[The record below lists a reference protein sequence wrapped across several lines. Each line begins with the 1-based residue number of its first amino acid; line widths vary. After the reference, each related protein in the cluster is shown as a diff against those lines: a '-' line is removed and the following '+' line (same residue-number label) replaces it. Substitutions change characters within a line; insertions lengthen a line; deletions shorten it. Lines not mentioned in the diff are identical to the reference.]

1 MSRSLIIAAAMPFA
15 LAAAGAIAQP
25 IGAPTSEF
33 IAKARSTDAFE
44 LEAGRLAEK
53 RGQNPEVRSFG
64 TMMVTDHTMTSNALR
79 QVLLKARLPMPGKPS
94 PNPQQAKI
102 LADLRAAPKKGFDRA
117 YVHSQVAVHE
127 AALKLMKDYAVR
139 GDNPDVKAAAAMTE
153 PMVAHHL
160 EVARGLEFKV
170 GGTSTGLAR
179 HED

>member
-1 MSRSLIIAAAMPFA
+1 MPRSLLIAAVLPFA
-15 LAAAGAIAQP
+15 LAATGAVAQP
-25 IGAPTSEF
+25 IGAPTSQF
-33 IAKARSTDAFE
+33 IAKARATDAFE
-44 LEAGRLAEK
+44 LDAGRLAEK
-53 RGQNPEVRSFG
+53 RGQTPEVRAFG

-79 QVLLKARLPMPGKPS
+79 QVLLKAHLPMPGKAS
-94 PNPQQAKI
+94 PDPQQAKV

-117 YVHSQVAVHE
+117 YVHSQVATHE

-139 GDNPDVKAAAAMTE
+139 GDNPDVKAAAAMTQ

-160 EVARGLEFKV
+160 EVARNLEFKV